1 MGGFFMGTEL
11 NQALVQQALSFAPE
25 ITEERQAVKV
35 WEDGTVEFYLY
46 APTAETVEVAGVG
59 GYFDAAPLALLPDGN
74 GGFYRKIENF
84 PRGMHYYHWF
94 VDGVKLF
101 HPKAGFSYGC
111 FETINTFEVPERGA
125 EFYYLKEVPHGTVHL
140 AKYASGVNG
149 HLKEC
154 YVYTPYGSQ
163 KDPSR
168 RYPVLYL
175 QHGVGENETG
185 WIWQGKLNYIMDNLI
200 AEHKCREM
208 IVVMSCDYAF
218 IEGEEAVFFPGDFDR
233 ELMED
238 LIPYVETHFPVKRGR
253 NYRALAGLSLGS
265 ALAARSVCRHRDKF
279 SALGM
284 FSGVSLYDAE
294 RICTDEAEKPDV
306 VFFSC
311 GSREEEISRGIE
323 DICKKMRESE
333 TLCVKKVYEGYH
345 EWHVWRKS
353 LRDFVPLLFCGAE
366 TVEETASACCMER
379 RLDEKQLSVQSMEE
393 QMLFFDPVHRQIR
406 FETDAQGRPA
416 GKYPKTIPGVKV
428 CSDGTAEFY
437 LEAPGAAR
445 VDVRL
450 KEKHEIL
457 AALTEQ
463 QPGIWR
469 GKIGGLSAG
478 YHEVHFIVNG
488 VETIHPEVP
497 AGYAGYNGQGSFAC
511 NYFEIPE
518 PEFCYPQLAN
528 VPHGMLHMEWYR
540 EEENGGYR
548 LCYVYTPAGYE
559 KHAKQRYPVLIV
571 ESFRW
576 ESECVWIHQGKIA
589 NMADRL
595 IAEGKMSE
603 MILVMQKCSKRKEAR
618 IPEEIIQ
625 KYRVIPGEEHRAMIK
640 AQDGS
645 DWTSRRHQLA
655 EQLKNSFR

>member
-1 MGGFFMGTEL
+1 M
-11 NQALVQQALSFAPE
+11 
-25 ITEERQAVKV
+25 
-35 WEDGTVEFYLY
+35 
-46 APTAETVEVAGVG
+46 
-59 GYFDAAPLALLPDGN
+59 
-74 GGFYRKIENF
+74 
-84 PRGMHYYHWF
+84 
-94 VDGVKLF
+94 
-101 HPKAGFSYGC
+101 
-111 FETINTFEVPERGA
+111 
-125 EFYYLKEVPHGTVHL
+125 
-140 AKYASGVNG
+140 
-149 HLKEC
+149 
-154 YVYTPYGSQ
+154 
-163 KDPSR
+163 
-168 RYPVLYL
+168 
-175 QHGVGENETG
+175 
-185 WIWQGKLNYIMDNLI
+185 
-200 AEHKCREM
+200 
-208 IVVMSCDYAF
+208 
-218 IEGEEAVFFPGDFDR
+218 
-233 ELMED
+233 
-238 LIPYVETHFPVKRGR
+238 
-253 NYRALAGLSLGS
+253 
-265 ALAARSVCRHRDKF
+265 
-279 SALGM
+279 
-284 FSGVSLYDAE
+284 
-294 RICTDEAEKPDV
+294 
-306 VFFSC
+306 FFSC

-595 IAEGKMSE
+595 IAEGKMTE

-625 KYRVIPGEEHRAMIK
+625 KYRLIPGEEHRAMIK
-640 AQDGS
+640 VHDGS